1 MDDSVRDK
9 TAGKEVIGSDNVIV
23 KEARSIKVFPDHVEE
38 EVRNV
43 LLHMGAEEQADTLD
57 KEEVAIVM
65 ELQK

>member
-9 TAGKEVIGSDNVIV
+9 RAGKEVIGSDNVIV